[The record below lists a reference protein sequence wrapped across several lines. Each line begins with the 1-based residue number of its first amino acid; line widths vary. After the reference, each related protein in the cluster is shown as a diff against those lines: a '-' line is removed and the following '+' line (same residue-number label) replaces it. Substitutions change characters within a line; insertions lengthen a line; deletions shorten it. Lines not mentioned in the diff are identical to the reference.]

1 LSGIKI
7 MNKLIFGFDQ
17 FKEDGDP
24 IPNLETFEFDDKK
37 ICNCGNVFLGMLQDI
52 KFNYQETA
60 TRQWEDLS
68 METLPI
74 DNIKN
79 NYIYHIDVN
88 CFAWAFGY
96 NRWPRTFEDESLF
109 DSISDKVIGDIQS
122 GKCKLLVNYGYEGL
136 GSHHRDSILDEPL
149 LERIHFILKKYKI
162 PQESFIYMDSNNTY
176 ADIELDTK
184 INIIQYEYCALDQW
198 RFTKQNPKM
207 MYHGNT
213 KSSKNMKRWS
223 NSKDKIRKK
232 HYLSFNRLPK
242 DHRVK
247 LVVSL
252 DKHNLLDKG
261 YVSFANK
268 ITDWDWKKMVT
279 KEEQLSLEKEMPLV
293 IDNPDL
299 SLCKHSYDVF
309 DVRYFLDSYFQIVTG
324 NNFTDWTDQLI
335 FSEKIWKPITN
346 LQPFIYLDDVGA
358 LKKLHEYGFKT
369 FEPFIDE
376 SYDRV
381 YNTEERFSMI
391 EGEIIKLCN
400 KPIEEIHE
408 WYWSIEDVIKHNY
421 YHFYEKFIPDMKSK
435 MINELEELL

>member
-1 LSGIKI
+1 

-96 NRWPRTFEDESLF
+96 NRWPQTFEDESLF

>member
-1 LSGIKI
+1 MVYEKQLSGIKI

-96 NRWPRTFEDESLF
+96 NRWPQTFEDESLF

-381 YNTEERFSMI
+381 YNT
-391 EGEIIKLCN
+391 
-400 KPIEEIHE
+400 
-408 WYWSIEDVIKHNY
+408 
-421 YHFYEKFIPDMKSK
+421 
-435 MINELEELL
+435 

>member
-1 LSGIKI
+1 
-7 MNKLIFGFDQ
+7 
-17 FKEDGDP
+17 
-24 IPNLETFEFDDKK
+24 
-37 ICNCGNVFLGMLQDI
+37 MLQDI

>member
-1 LSGIKI
+1 